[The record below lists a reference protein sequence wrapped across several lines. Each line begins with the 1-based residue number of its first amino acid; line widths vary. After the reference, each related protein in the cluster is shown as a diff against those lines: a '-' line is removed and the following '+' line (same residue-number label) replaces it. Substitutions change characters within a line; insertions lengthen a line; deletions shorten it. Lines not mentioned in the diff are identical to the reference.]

1 MNVRNSRTNYVI
13 ALSDVAGSLS
23 DVLEDHLQR
32 IADLEERMDAV
43 VNLQGRLDRRVRALD
58 TRCER
63 LEGKVAEA
71 DAETIVEDEKAEKN
85 AEEVSEV
92 EWPTKQG
99 LYYIDASRDGAE
111 IEGPASVYGDGI
123 ILLPECQPG
132 GTRVLI
138 KNGGWRLSVCDEV
151 VVVPKT
157 LVSGLND
164 ALNDS
169 DSGGRLVSLAHQIV
183 ECAHSQ
189 RIDMVSEGRGA

>member
-71 DAETIVEDEKAEKN
+71 DAETVIEDEEAEEN
-85 AEEVSEV
+85 AEEMTEV

-99 LYYIDASRDGAE
+99 LYYIAASRDGVE
-111 IEGPASVYGDGI
+111 VEGPASVYGDGI
-123 ILLPECQPG
+123 ILLPECQSE

-138 KNGGWRLSVCDEV
+138 KEGGWRLAVCAEV
-151 VVVPKT
+151 VAVPK
-157 LVSGLND
+157 
-164 ALNDS
+164 
-169 DSGGRLVSLAHQIV
+169 RLVSDLDAALKTSARLV
-183 ECAHSQ
+183 LKVAHSVVDCANAQ
-189 RIDMVSEGRGA
+189 GIDMVGEG